1 MNDSLSSGQIAKL
14 CGVHLRTVIRWIEQ
28 GYLKG
33 YKLPGRG
40 NNRVL
45 KQDFIRFLQES
56 NMPIP
61 QELAR
66 KEKCVL
72 VVDDDSLMA
81 RAISLV
87 MRSNGWQ
94 TLTAENGFEAGFKVN
109 KFPVDLITL
118 DLVMP
123 TLDGFDVLKVLKQ
136 EENLRH
142 IPVIVI
148 SASPEQD
155 LAKAKALGAS
165 AVLSK
170 PFDNNRLTAI
180 ATKLMEH

>member
-45 KQDFIRFLQES
+45 KQDFIAFLKES

-61 QELAR
+61 RELAR
-66 KEKCVL
+66 EEKCVL
-72 VVDDDSLMA
+72 VVDDDPLMA
-81 RAISLV
+81 QAISLV
-87 MRSNGWQ
+87 LRANGWQ
-94 TLTAENGFEAGFKVN
+94 TLMAENGFEAGFKVS

-123 TLDGFDVLKVLKQ
+123 TLDGFDVLKILKQ
-136 EENLRH
+136 DENLQH

-155 LAKAKALGAS
+155 LAKAKELGAS
-165 AVLSK
+165 EVLTK
-170 PFDNNRLTAI
+170 PFDNNRLI
-180 ATKLMEH
+180 AVAKKLMGH